1 MELGAAMGRAHQ
13 SNKELWKSFWKPA
26 PKAQGTLR
34 LGGQIKEVVWIE
46 MPKAIDYLNCSIAH
60 LFLYFLN
67 KITR

>member
-1 MELGAAMGRAHQ
+1 MGRVHQ
-13 SNKELWKSFWKPA
+13 LNKELWKSFWKLA

-34 LGGQIKEVVWIE
+34 LGRQIKEAVRIE